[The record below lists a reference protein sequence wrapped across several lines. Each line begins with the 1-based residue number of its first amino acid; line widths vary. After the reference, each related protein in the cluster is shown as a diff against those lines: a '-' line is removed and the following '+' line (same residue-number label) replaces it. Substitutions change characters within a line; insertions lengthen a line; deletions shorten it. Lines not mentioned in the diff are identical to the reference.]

1 MTSAGDRAFMTLMRL
16 LPKSALSSAVGR
28 ATRAPLPP
36 RLHQA
41 AMRLFAR
48 RYRVALEEAEGPIED
63 YPTFAR
69 FFARR
74 LKVGAR
80 PIDAAP
86 EAVVSPV
93 DGVVSQAGQVERG
106 LCLQAKGIRFPLD
119 RLLGEGRRALDFEGG
134 HFVTLYLSP
143 RDYHRF
149 HAPLAGGVTGYRYLP
164 GQFWP
169 VNARSVRMTD
179 ALFAVNERLVTWLET
194 PAGKLAYVA
203 VGATCVARICA
214 AYDAV
219 VTHTGQ
225 AEGSQT
231 YARPIPLEKGAEVGL
246 FEMGSTVILI
256 FQRGRVRWA
265 PWLVEGARVQV
276 GQRIGQVE
284 ASGVVGGSA

>member
-1 MTSAGDRAFMTLMRL
+1 MSTPGDRAFMTLMRL
-16 LPKSALSSAVGR
+16 LPKAALSTVVGH

-48 RYRVALEEAEGPIED
+48 QYRVALEEAEAPLES
-63 YPTFAR
+63 YPTFAT
-69 FFARR
+69 FFTRK
-74 LKVGAR
+74 LKAGAR
-80 PIDAAP
+80 PVDAAP

-93 DGVVSQAGQVERG
+93 DGVVSQAGQVEQG
-106 LCLQAKGIRFPLD
+106 FCLQAKGISFPVGQ
-119 RLLGEGRRALDFEGG
+119 LLGDARRALEFEGG
-134 HFVTLYLSP
+134 SFATLYLSP

-149 HAPLAGGVTGYRYLP
+149 HAPLEAQVVGYQYLP

-179 ALFAVNERLVTWLET
+179 ALFAVNERLVTWLDT

-203 VGATCVARICA
+203 VGATCVARIHA

-219 VTHTGQ
+219 VTHSGRK
-225 AEGSQT
+225 AGSES
-231 YARPIPLEKGAEVGL
+231 YVRPISLEKGAEVGM
-246 FEMGSTVILI
+246 FEMGSTVILL

-265 PWLVEGARVQV
+265 PSLVEGAAVRV
-276 GQRIGQVE
+276 GERIGTVLP
-284 ASGVVGGSA
+284 APTRSP